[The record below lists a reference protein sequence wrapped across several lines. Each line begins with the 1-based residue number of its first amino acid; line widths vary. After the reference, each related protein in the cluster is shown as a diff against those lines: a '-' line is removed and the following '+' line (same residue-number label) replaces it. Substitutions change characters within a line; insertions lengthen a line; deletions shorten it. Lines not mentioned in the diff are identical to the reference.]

1 MVDNVADTRFFNSFF
16 AAEPNVTLLEPFVFE
31 EAPAR
36 HVGGIRVQTDKGPVH
51 FTVHVPEAYPQGE
64 LLFWP
69 KEILGYAHQS
79 IAKLP
84 LHGGFLC
91 LSTPT
96 INHLPTRLAQEI
108 RQLHGWLARYYVQE
122 KIDEHYE
129 YVPIHGAKCGHLLFD
144 EEPADYDADRF
155 ATQQSGT
162 FTYSLLRPANTAV
175 DLPKQAPT
183 FLGSG
188 LGNVTARW
196 AANTQQTR
204 YAGVW
209 TLLSQEP
216 VLRRK
221 RRVEHWKDL
230 LPLLPED
237 FYTQL
242 RQLGLDHGFRRQS
255 PITLGNRFMLAVGY
269 PIIGSGGQEIT
280 WDTLF
285 LPINMLRRD
294 LSALAIRSRFEA
306 LSKQRLVWGEASNAA
321 YSRFFGRGQ
330 LPDALVGRRVL
341 IIGVGAVGSC
351 LAETL
356 VRGGQRKLNFAESDL
371 VAPGNICR
379 SRYRFRDAGAPK
391 SLALQQHLQALSP
404 YVSVQIH
411 DSIPNT
417 APGAQNW
424 AQTTA
429 WLNKYDLIFDCSANN
444 EVLTALHHA
453 VPATRIVHISVT
465 EGAEEL
471 IVVVGGDECSLQER
485 REQLLAHVGRPAYP
499 EFREGAGCWHPT
511 FRAAGA
517 NIEAMVGLAISELA
531 EMARQRK
538 SFRTFSLHHVPG
550 RGIQVSADQHYT
562 QNQLGLQLIITG
574 ECLEQIKQ
582 LTLLHYPKEFGG
594 VLVGNYSEDGSCAI
608 VSRTIVPTKFKNSPT
623 LFAPDPAC
631 INRQLQ
637 ELPEQLQYLGDWH
650 SHPDGPSQPS
660 STDKA
665 TIARLAAHPQVR
677 ASTPLLLIAQTK
689 QHQMV
694 PQFFVQHQGK
704 LYNYSQSLYA

>member
-1 MVDNVADTRFFNSFF
+1 MVDTGADTRFFNTFF

-36 HVGGIRVQTDKGPVH
+36 HVGGIRVETAKGPVH

-69 KEILGYAHQS
+69 KEIVGYAHQS
-79 IAKLP
+79 IPKLP
-84 LHGGFLC
+84 QHGGFLC
-91 LSTPT
+91 LTTHT
-96 INHLPTRLAQEI
+96 INHLPTRLAQEM
-108 RQLHGWLARYYVQE
+108 RQLHGWLKRYYMQE
-122 KIDEHYE
+122 ELDEHYE
-129 YVPIHGAKCGHLLFD
+129 YIAIRGAKCGHLHFD
-144 EEPADYDADRF
+144 EEPADYGANRF
-155 ATQQSGT
+155 VTQQSGT
-162 FTYSLLRPANTAV
+162 FAYSLLRPANTAV
-175 DLPKQAPT
+175 DLPTQAPT

-188 LGNVTARW
+188 LGNVAARW
-196 AANTQQTR
+196 AANAHQPR
-204 YAGVW
+204 YAGMW

-216 VLRRK
+216 VLQRK
-221 RRVEHWKDL
+221 LRVERWGDL

-237 FYTQL
+237 FYAQM
-242 RQLGLDHGFRRQS
+242 RQLGLEHGFRRQS
-255 PITLGNRFMLAVGY
+255 PPSLGNRFMLAVGY
-269 PIIGSGGQEIT
+269 PIPGSGGQEIT

-285 LPINMLRRD
+285 IPLSLLRRD
-294 LSALAIRSRFEA
+294 ASISAVRNRFEA
-306 LSKQRLVWGEASNAA
+306 LGKQRVVWGEASNAA

-330 LPDALVGRRVL
+330 LPAALVGRRVL
-341 IIGVGAVGSC
+341 IIGVGALGSC

-356 VRGGQRKLNFAESDL
+356 VRGGQRELDFADSDL

-379 SRYRFRDAGAPK
+379 SRYRFRDAGSPK
-391 SLALQQHLQALSP
+391 SLALQHHLEALSP

-424 AQTTA
+424 ARTAA
-429 WLNKYDLIFDCSANN
+429 WLNEYDLIFDCSANN
-444 EVLTALHHA
+444 EVLTTLHHA
-453 VPATRIVHISVT
+453 VPATRVLHISIT

-471 IVVVGGDECSLQER
+471 IAVASEAGCSLQER
-485 REQLLAHVGRPAYP
+485 REQLLAHVGRPAHP

-531 EMARQRK
+531 EMARQK
-538 SFRTFSLHHVPG
+538 KTFRTFSLHHVPG
-550 RGIQVSADQHYT
+550 RGIQVSTDQHYT
-562 QNQLGLQLIITG
+562 QTQLSLQLVITG

-582 LTLLHYPKEFGG
+582 LTQQHYPKEFGG

-608 VSRTIVPTKFKNSPT
+608 VSRIIVPAKFKNSPT
-623 LFAPDPAC
+623 SFTPDPAC

-637 ELPEQLQYLGDWH
+637 ALPEQLQYLGDWH

-660 STDKA
+660 STDRA
-665 TIARLAAHPQVR
+665 TIAKLATHPNVR
-677 ASTPLLLIAQTK
+677 TDSPILLIAQTK
-689 QHQMV
+689 QHQV
-694 PQFFVQHQGK
+694 FSHFFVHHHGQLHA
-704 LYNYSQSLYA
+704 YQSSVS